1 MRLCRGES
9 LCANYGSLCER
20 KREREIEGEPEK
32 AFEKVA
38 KEVLTLV
45 RERECVG
52 D

>member
-1 MRLCRGES
+1 MRIMGVCV
-9 LCANYGSLCER
+9 
-20 KREREIEGEPEK
+20 REREGEIEGESEK
-32 AFEKVA
+32 AFETVA